1 MKDQIKEGIAWVLI
15 IAAFGMSLWSL
26 FPDAE
31 PAEPGVLV
39 YPYQGQ
45 DYIVV
50 YGASG
55 VAITPHWPAEMELME
70 P

>member
-26 FPDAE
+26 IPDAE

-45 DYIVV
+45 DYIVA
-50 YGASG
+50 YGSNG
-55 VAITPHWPAEMELME
+55 VAIVPHWPVAIEAME